1 MSLVGV
7 LFNVLRKGIRGN
19 SFIIWIIVIPM
30 LVIPPKGVSGMPDTS
45 GPILGD
51 TVQVVTGA
59 VAGAL
64 MGASA
69 AAARPKPKPKKRNK
83 GRGIASHRKKS
94 RYNMATAQSSLE
106 LNPKATFQEIRAAA
120 CCT

>member
-1 MSLVGV
+1 
-7 LFNVLRKGIRGN
+7 
-19 SFIIWIIVIPM
+19 
-30 LVIPPKGVSGMPDTS
+30 MPDTS

-51 TVQVVTGA
+51 TVQVVAAA

-69 AAARPKPKPKKRNK
+69 PAVRPKPKPKKRKK

-94 RYNMATAQSSLE
+94 RYNRLQL
-106 LNPKATFQEIRAAA
+106 
-120 CCT
+120 